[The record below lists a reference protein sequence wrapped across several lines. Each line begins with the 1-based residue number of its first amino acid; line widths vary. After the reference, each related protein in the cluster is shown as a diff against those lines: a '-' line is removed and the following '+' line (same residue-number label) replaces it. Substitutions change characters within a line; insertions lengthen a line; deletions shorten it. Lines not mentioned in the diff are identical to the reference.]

1 MSQTLSL
8 PVTQSGRQQR
18 DLYDLPLSTTPSAA
32 ELFRDAQQ
40 RLLRVQT
47 AVAAPLQRAV
57 ARTLTSPSAT
67 PSSPWSATTSTCPST
82 PRRTCVPR

>member
-8 PVTQSGRQQR
+8 PVTAGRQQY

-32 ELFRDAQQ
+32 EQFRDAQA

-47 AVAAPLQRAV
+47 GVAAPLQRAV
-57 ARTLTSPSAT
+57 ALDPEFALGHAVLARGDTDGQPHAPGT
-67 PSSPWSATTSTCPST
+67 
-82 PRRTCVPR
+82 